1 MKYQAYR
8 IEFQGLVH
16 LGKHSLDDTACS
28 FRADTLFSAL
38 CIEAVRRSSETLA
51 TLVSFV
57 REEKLRFT
65 DAFPYM
71 GDRYYLPKPYLHIE
85 NKLKPGDS
93 SIKKAYKNMLY
104 IPVDQYT
111 IFLQG
116 MLPAEQTGLLKGLG
130 HKSMKTSVSIRGLD
144 EPMPY
149 RVSTYR
155 FNEGNGLYLI
165 LAYEDQ
171 SVRDFTEDLLSGV
184 ALEGIGGKRS
194 SGFGRFEFFNAAL
207 PKELEN
213 RFSKEYPHYITLSS
227 ALPAD
232 EEMENALDG
241 ASYQVIRRS
250 GFVASDHYAP
260 QQMRKKDLYVFSV
273 GSCFKN
279 RFQGV
284 IADVSAYGNHPVYRY
299 AKPFF
304 MGVDV

>member
-71 GDRYYLPKPYLHIE
+71 GDRYYLPKPYFHIE

-104 IPVDQYT
+104 IPVDQYD

-116 MLPAEQTGLLKGLG
+116 MLSAEQTGLLENLG

-207 PKELEN
+207 PKELGS
-213 RFSKEYPHYITLSS
+213 RFSNKYPHYVTLSS

-241 ASYQVIRRS
+241 ASYQVVRRS

-260 QQMRKKDLYVFSV
+260 QQMRKKDLYVFSA